1 LSTTVSS
8 TGAPDK
14 SAFSRGVG
22 PALTGDQG
30 WLILPTLG
38 GSTEENPTVSLTPM
52 QGEEFTQRLLTPLPE
67 QKLTLLLR
75 QGYDVDAL
83 LRLVGA
89 ELRLQPRG
97 EGSVAVYNNRPSDR
111 EGYPVFRRGMTH
123 LSAIQDQHALNVEP
137 LHFQYDWTVA
147 ADALTPE
154 TFEQTYK
161 DFSLTFDAET
171 QTYHVARRI
180 NGRVIITNYDPD
192 VLSNY
197 DRRQLHE

>member
-52 QGEEFTQRLLTPLPE
+52 QGDEFTQRLLTPFPE

-83 LRLVGA
+83 LRLLGA
-89 ELRLQPRG
+89 QLRMRDETG
-97 EGSVAVYNNRPSDR
+97 AIKTYNNRPSDR
-111 EGYPVFRRGMTH
+111 EGYRVYRRVMCH
-123 LSAIQDQHALNVEP
+123 LSSIQDLHALEVEP
-137 LHFQYDWTVA
+137 LHFEHVWTVPEESV
-147 ADALTPE
+147 TPE
-154 TFEQTYK
+154 TYLATYK
-161 DFSLTFDAET
+161 DLSLTPDPFHKA
-171 QTYHVARRI
+171 YRVAKRV
-180 NGRVIITNYDPD
+180 NGRVM
-192 VLSNY
+192 
-197 DRRQLHE
+197 